1 MKKLLLAIGLAATLM
16 VIGTA
21 AADETQTPMSFS
33 IEVQMTGP
41 DFVGLVPEGVRLD
54 GHTVLVGGDGLM
66 AGATGSAT
74 DYLLVRHDGVGVA
87 DVRGYGVLADGSP
100 IGMTLKGFIG
110 DPTIMPS
117 IDVWLDPDY
126 EWPDTDLPYHGAGW
140 WQSMAPQHAFLNYT
154 VFGFTGSIN
163 MATGVVRITF
173 TSLAE

>member
-74 DYLLVRHDGVGVA
+74 DFLLVRHDGVGVS

-100 IGMTLKGFIG
+100 IGMRLKGFLG

-117 IDVWLDPDY
+117 IEAWLDPDY
-126 EWPDTDLPYHGAGW
+126 EWADTDLPYHGVGW
-140 WQSMAPQHAFLNYT
+140 WQTMAPQHAFLNHT
-154 VFGFTGSIN
+154 VFGFTGTQNI
-163 MATGVVRITF
+163 ATGVIRLTF